1 MTAPPHTN
9 TEHNIVNIITILAPL
24 HLLVVVQIPPLHYS
38 DDQLCRYHRTRDG
51 QHAIA

>member
-1 MTAPPHTN
+1 MTAPPPTK

-38 DDQLCRYHRTRDG
+38 DDQLCRYHRTRGG
-51 QHAIA
+51 QHTVA